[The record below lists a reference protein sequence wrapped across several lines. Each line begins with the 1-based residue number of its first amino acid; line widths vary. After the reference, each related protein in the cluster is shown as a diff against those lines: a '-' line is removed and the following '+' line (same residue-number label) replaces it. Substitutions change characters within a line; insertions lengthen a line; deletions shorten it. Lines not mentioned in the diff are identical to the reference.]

1 MFCWVSDEEF
11 WEEEEEALISTS
23 GPPSPPPPP
32 PAPPPPPPPPMAASK
47 MADGISHMSAMAKSK
62 MQAEL
67 VAKVKLRQV
76 NLDNTTSTADVLES
90 DVTDATA
97 AAAVLNRIKNIEV
110 RLENDKFVPLPTS
123 KTPATTPCGEA
134 ASEDSLL
141 AKTHETAAEKQL
153 PPRRKLYDSLFEER
167 TLSEKERQRR
177 QFLFGL
183 PLSGAKSSVKA
194 PPPAEPKAAPPP
206 PPAKTEAVPKNKDET
221 NRPPTKTVSVKE
233 SDEKKPK
240 QNCCVIL

>member
-1 MFCWVSDEEF
+1 
-11 WEEEEEALISTS
+11 
-23 GPPSPPPPP
+23 
-32 PAPPPPPPPPMAASK
+32 MAASK
-47 MADGISHMSAMAKSK
+47 IADGISHMSAMAKSK

-123 KTPATTPCGEA
+123 KAPATTPCGEA

-167 TLSEKERQRR
+167 TLSDKERQRR

-183 PLSGAKSSVKA
+183 PPPGAKSSIKDGILPSKA
-194 PPPAEPKAAPPP
+194 PPPAEPKAASPP
-206 PPAKTEAVPKNKDET
+206 PPAKTVAVPKNKEET

>member
-1 MFCWVSDEEF
+1 M
-11 WEEEEEALISTS
+11 IPTS

-67 VAKVKLRQV
+67 VAKVKLRHI
-76 NLDNTTSTADVLES
+76 NSEKSNDVPES
-90 DVTDATA
+90 DVTDAAATTA

-167 TLSEKERQRR
+167 KLSDKERQRR

-183 PLSGAKSSVKA
+183 PPPGAKSSIKDGILPSKA
-194 PPPAEPKAAPPP
+194 PPPAEPKAASPP
-206 PPAKTEAVPKNKDET
+206 PPAKTVAVPKNKEET

>member
-1 MFCWVSDEEF
+1 
-11 WEEEEEALISTS
+11 
-23 GPPSPPPPP
+23 
-32 PAPPPPPPPPMAASK
+32 MAASK

-67 VAKVKLRQV
+67 VAKVKLRHINSEKSNV
-76 NLDNTTSTADVLES
+76 VPES
-90 DVTDATA
+90 DVTDAAATTA

-167 TLSEKERQRR
+167 TLSDKERQRR

-183 PLSGAKSSVKA
+183 PPSGAKSSVKA